1 MLARTLCLAALLC
14 CALQASARP
23 LKVDLYLPDAP
34 PLTMLEAGNSHGI
47 VGDATLLALKRAG
60 YQVRILVAPWARAQ
74 KRTMEGRDILV
85 IPLSRTPDR
94 EASYTWIAPIMELQ
108 RAFFSL
114 DEPVKDFAEARARYR
129 QIGVGLGTAQNEI
142 LRREGFDSGQI
153 RSLVLGDKPAQLLEM
168 GRIDAWFTGVP
179 EALYI
184 WPKVSHQRLRM
195 SPPLAATDLYLACSL
210 ACDPQLVD
218 DLRKA
223 IDALRADGSLRRIQ
237 ARYLKDA
244 QPLLERQAP

>member
-14 CALQASARP
+14 CASQACARLQQ
-23 LKVDLYLPDAP
+23 VDLYLPDAP
-34 PLTMLEAGNSHGI
+34 PLTMPDAGTSHGM

-74 KRTMEGRDILV
+74 KRTMEGRDTLI

-108 RAFFSL
+108 RAFFTL
-114 DEPVKDFAEARARYR
+114 AEPVKDFAEARARYR

-142 LRREGFDSGQI
+142 LRREGFDGGQI

-179 EALYI
+179 EGLYI
-184 WPKVSHQRLRM
+184 WPRVSHQRLRM

-218 DLRKA
+218 DLRTA
-223 IDALRADGSLRRIQ
+223 IDALRADGSLKRIQ

>member
-14 CALQASARP
+14 CASQACARLQQ
-23 LKVDLYLPDAP
+23 VDLYLPDAP
-34 PLTMLEAGNSHGI
+34 PLTMLEAGASHGM

-74 KRTMEGRDILV
+74 KRTMEGRDTLV

-108 RAFFSL
+108 RAFFTL
-114 DEPVKDFAEARARYR
+114 DEPVKDFAEARDRYR

-179 EALYI
+179 EGLYI
-184 WPKVSHQRLRM
+184 WPRVSHQRLRM

-218 DLRKA
+218 DLRTA
-223 IDALRADGSLRRIQ
+223 IDALRADGSLKRIQ

-244 QPLLERQAP
+244 QVQRE

>member
-1 MLARTLCLAALLC
+1 MLARTLCFAALLC
-14 CALQASARP
+14 CALQATARP
-23 LKVDLYLPDAP
+23 LQVDLYLPDAP

-74 KRTMEGRDILV
+74 KRTMALKRAGYQVRILVAPWARAQKRTMEGRDILV

-94 EASYTWIAPIMELQ
+94 EASYTWVAPIMELQ
-108 RAFFSL
+108 RAFFTL

-129 QIGVGLGTAQNEI
+129 QVGVGLGTA
-142 LRREGFDSGQI
+142 LM
-153 RSLVLGDKPAQLLEM
+153 LGEM

-210 ACDPQLVD
+210 ACNPQLVD

-223 IDALRADGSLRRIQ
+223 IEALRTDGSLKRIQ

-244 QPLLERQAP
+244 QVQRE

>member
-14 CALQASARP
+14 CALQATARP
-23 LKVDLYLPDAP
+23 LQVDLYLPDAP

-94 EASYTWIAPIMELQ
+94 EASYTWVAPIMELQ
-108 RAFFSL
+108 RVFFTL

-129 QIGVGLGTAQNEI
+129 QVGVGLGTAQNEI
-142 LRREGFDSGQI
+142 LRREGFDGGQI

-210 ACDPQLVD
+210 ACNPQLVD

-223 IDALRADGSLRRIQ
+223 IEALRTDGSLKRIQ

-244 QPLLERQAP
+244 QPLLEQQAP